1 MPKLMEATR
10 VSYNDVEY
18 AIFPFPAMVSTGIV
32 GDLAKYI
39 GPIVSALMPLMSG
52 DLKGTNIDEIGME
65 VMDNVMKRQVDE
77 LVPVLQ
83 SAFRALDGESL
94 QKIVKSLLIENNNIS
109 YEYVDDNGRVITRRL
124 TASAMDEL
132 FIGNLNVMVKLC
144 IDVVRV
150 NFTGFF
156 GNRLSRSGGQR
167 GKSKDQKSASM
178 ERSMDVVSVL

>member
-18 AIFPFPAMVSTGIV
+18 AIFPFPAMVSTRIA

-52 DLKGTNIDEIGME
+52 DLKGTNADEVGME
-65 VMDNVMKRQVDE
+65 ILDNAMKRQVDE

-83 SAFRALDGESL
+83 SAFSALDGESL
-94 QKIVKSLLIENNNIS
+94 QKVVKSLLIENGNIN

-124 TASAMDEL
+124 TASTMDEL
-132 FIGNLNVMVKLC
+132 FIGNLDVMLKLC

-156 GNRLSRSGGQR
+156 GSRLSRSGGQQ
-167 GKSKDQKSASM
+167 GKSKGQKSAST
-178 ERSMDVVSVL
+178 ERLMDVVSVL